1 MATAAPRDPY
11 EVLGVP
17 RDADEQQVK
26 KSFRALARE
35 LHPDVNGHDPAA
47 EAKFKEAAEAY
58 EILSDPERRAIYDR
72 YGHEGLRTG
81 GMRPNFEGFGSLS
94 DLFSAFFGAGFAGAG
109 GGPMQG
115 DDAIVGVEVT
125 LSEAFTGVSRE
136 VSFEAV
142 DRCATCGGDGAEPGT
157 ELRSCERCGGT
168 GTLQAVANSPFG
180 QVMQTVACD
189 SCAGRG
195 RIPESPCEACDG
207 QGRVVGHRELEVEV
221 PAGIDD
227 GQRIRLAGHGH
238 AGEAGAPDGDLYVQV
253 AVDSP
258 EGLVRDGNDLVA
270 VIDLPAPRASL
281 GATEEIESV
290 DGAVEVEVPSGTQP
304 GEVITVRHRGMPQ
317 LRRPER
323 RGDLRVVVNVV
334 VPRGLDREQVELTE
348 RLAGSLRPENLD
360 QGEGLGGKL
369 RRLFGGGR

>member
-17 RDADEQQVK
+17 RDADGRQVK

-72 YGHEGLRTG
+72 YGHEGLRSG

-94 DLFSAFFGAGFAGAG
+94 DLFSAFFGGGFPGAG
-109 GGPMQG
+109 GGPVQG
-115 DDAIVGVEVT
+115 DDAIVGVEVS
-125 LSEAFTGVSRE
+125 LREAFTGARRE
-136 VSFEAV
+136 ISFEAV

-157 ELRSCERCGGT
+157 ALHSCERCGGA

-180 QVMQTVACD
+180 QVMQSVPCDAC
-189 SCAGRG
+189 GGQG
-195 RIPESPCEACDG
+195 RIPDRPCEACEG
-207 QGRVVGHRELEVEV
+207 RGRVVGHRELEVEV
-221 PAGIDD
+221 PAGIAD

-238 AGEAGAPDGDLYVQV
+238 AGEQGAPDGDLYVQV
-253 AVDSP
+253 AVGAQ
-258 EGLVRDGNDLVA
+258 EGLLRDGDELLA
-270 VIDLPAPRASL
+270 VVDLPAPVASL
-281 GATEEIESV
+281 GAVETIESV
-290 DGAVEVEVPSGTQP
+290 DGPVEVEIPAGTQP

-323 RGDLRVVVNVV
+323 RGDLQAVVNVV
-334 VPRGLDREQVELTE
+334 VPRGLDRDQRE
-348 RLAGSLRPENLD
+348 LAGKLAESLGPQNLGLD
-360 QGEGLGGKL
+360 EGLGSKL
-369 RRLFGGGR
+369 RRLFGGGH

>member
-17 RDADEQQVK
+17 RDADGQEVK
-26 KSFRALARE
+26 RSFRALARE
-35 LHPDVNGHDPAA
+35 LHPDVNSHDPAA

-72 YGHEGLRTG
+72 YGHEGLRSG

-94 DLFSAFFGAGFAGAG
+94 DLFSAFFGAGFAGTG
-109 GGPMQG
+109 GGPLQG
-115 DDAIVGVEVT
+115 DDAIVAVEVT
-125 LSEAFTGVSRE
+125 LAEAFTGVGRE

-142 DRCATCGGDGAEPGT
+142 DTCTSCGGDGAEPGT

-168 GTLQAVANSPFG
+168 GTLQAVASSPFG

-189 SCAGRG
+189 SCAGMG
-195 RIPESPCEACDG
+195 TIPESPCEACDG
-207 QGRVVGHRELEVEV
+207 RGRLVGRRELEVEI

-238 AGEAGAPDGDLYVQV
+238 AGEQGAPAGDLYVQV
-253 AVDSP
+253 AVTP
-258 EGLVRDGNDLVA
+258 EEGLMRDGDDLVA
-270 VIDLPAPRASL
+270 VIDLPAPAASL
-281 GATEEIESV
+281 GSVEEIPGV
-290 DGAVEVEVPSGTQP
+290 DGAVEVDIPPGTQP
-304 GEVITVRHRGMPQ
+304 GEVLAIRHRGMPQ

-334 VPRGLDREQVELTE
+334 VPRRLDDAQRELSE
-348 RLAGSLRPENLD
+348 RLAASLKPENLES
-360 QGEGLGGKL
+360 GEALSSKL